1 MASSNVKHLWEKDTV
16 ASDANGRC
24 ESISR
29 LYLVTDAESEIDVI
43 DAVLDNAP
51 ASVDDGDGG
60 KLELD
65 GTEIEGRVAM
75 KAWRVRV
82 NYGSGESKEN
92 PKNADDPNQYTF
104 DVSLGS
110 TTRYVA
116 LEHVD
121 DYAAEDEP
129 ELDFDGVIGVD
140 GEGNVNGCEVSFP
153 ITSFTETVSVKEK
166 RLTTKVKR
174 KLMLSVGKVNDD
186 SFRGFK
192 AGEVRFDGVSAQRS
206 AGSMWKVTYKFS
218 VSETR
223 EDFEAGGIMIDKK
236 EGWDYL
242 WFSYVDSEIKDGDKT
257 VAIARKP
264 VAAHVE
270 RVYERMDFADLKIPK
285 ESYSRGRG

>member
-1 MASSNVKHLWEKDTV
+1 MASSNVKHLWEKDSV
-16 ASDANGRC
+16 ASDADGLC

-29 LYLVTDAESEIDVI
+29 LYLVTDAESEIDAI
-43 DAVLDNAP
+43 DAVLANAP

-65 GTEIEGRVAM
+65 GAEIEERVAM

-82 NYGSGESKEN
+82 DYGSGESKEN
-92 PKNADDPNQYTF
+92 TRNADDPNQYTF

-116 LEHVD
+116 IRHEE
-121 DYAAEDEP
+121 DYAAENEP

-140 GEGNVNGCEVSFP
+140 GDGNVNGCEVSFP
-153 ITSFTETVSVKEK
+153 ITSFTETVSVKAK
-166 RLTTKVKR
+166 RLTAKVKR
-174 KLMLSVGKVNDD
+174 KLMLAVGKVNKKT
-186 SFRGFK
+186 FRGFK
-192 AGEVRFDGVSAQRS
+192 PGEVRFDGVSAQRS
-206 AGSMWKVTYKFS
+206 VGSKWKVTYKFS

-223 EDFEAGGIMIDKK
+223 ENFEAGGITIDKK

-270 RVYERMDFADLKIPK
+270 RVYERMDFAELKIPK
-285 ESYSRGRG
+285 ESYNGRG